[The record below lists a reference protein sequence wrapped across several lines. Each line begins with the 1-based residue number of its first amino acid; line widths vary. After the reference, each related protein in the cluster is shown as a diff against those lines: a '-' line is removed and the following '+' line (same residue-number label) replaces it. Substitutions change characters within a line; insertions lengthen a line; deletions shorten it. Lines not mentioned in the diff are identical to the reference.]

1 MCEKAN
7 SVKTATVD
15 APTWIHKYIIGK
27 NGSNIKK
34 ITQDLSKVTYT
45 CKTTHFIWCIYIKEE
60 IILKLKSLFV
70 FVVLFVGTC

>member
-1 MCEKAN
+1 MAQLFKFFKDNVVCTLTALSKVCEKAN

-34 ITQDLSKVTYT
+34 ITQDFSKVNITNKY
-45 CKTTHFIWCIYIKEE
+45 
-60 IILKLKSLFV
+60 
-70 FVVLFVGTC
+70 